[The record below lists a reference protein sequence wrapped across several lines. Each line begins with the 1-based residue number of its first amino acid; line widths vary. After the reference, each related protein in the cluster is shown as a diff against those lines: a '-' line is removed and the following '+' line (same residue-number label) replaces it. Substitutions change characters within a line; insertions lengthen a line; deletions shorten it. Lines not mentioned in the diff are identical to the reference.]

1 MSVSRPARD
10 ASSCFV
16 CGAENS
22 IGLHAEFTL
31 DGHRIVG
38 EFVPTDLHVGF
49 AGLVHGGIL
58 AAVLD
63 DALAWLGYYVGEEL
77 VTARLSIRYRQPARP
92 GQRLRVEAE
101 ETGRRGPARHGRAVL
116 RTDDGHV
123 VAEAEA
129 TLLRAPD
136 HV

>member
-1 MSVSRPARD
+1 MNRPARD

-16 CGAENS
+16 CGPNNS
-22 IGLHAEFTL
+22 IGLHAHFAQ
-31 DGHRIVG
+31 DGKRIVG
-38 EFVPTDLHVGF
+38 EFTPTELHVGF

-77 VTARLSIRYRQPARP
+77 VTARLAIRYRQPARP

-101 ETGRRGPARHGRAVL
+101 ETGRRGALRHGRAVL
-116 RTDDGHV
+116 QTDNGQV

>member
-1 MSVSRPARD
+1 MRD

-16 CGAENS
+16 CGPQNS
-22 IGLHAEFTL
+22 IGLHAQFAQ
-31 DGHRIVG
+31 DGKRIVG

-49 AGLVHGGIL
+49 TGLVHGGIL

-77 VTARLSIRYRQPARP
+77 VTARLAIRYRQPARP

-101 ETGRRGPARHGRAVL
+101 ETGRRGALRHGRAVL
-116 RTDDGHV
+116 RTDDGQV

-129 TLLRAPD
+129 TLLRAPN

>member
-1 MSVSRPARD
+1 MAVMRD

-16 CGAENS
+16 CSPTNP
-22 IGLHAEFTL
+22 IGLRVRFER

-63 DALAWLGYYVGEEL
+63 DALAWLAYYGGEET
-77 VTARLSIRYRQPARP
+77 VAARLAVWYRQAAQP
-92 GQRLRVEAE
+92 GERLRVEAE
-101 ETGRRGPARHGRAVL
+101 ETGRRGSLRQGRAVL
-116 RTDDGHV
+116 RTDDGTV

-129 TLLRAPD
+129 TMLRAPD